1 MSDQPDLIGLKMGEF
16 QQKNEDAEKLC
27 KKSRGS
33 YLIITERNSRDTANK
48 PSHPAPT
55 KALPESRHSVC
66 DHSQW

>member
-48 PSHPAPT
+48 PPSIYKGFTGEQA
-55 KALPESRHSVC
+55 
-66 DHSQW
+66 